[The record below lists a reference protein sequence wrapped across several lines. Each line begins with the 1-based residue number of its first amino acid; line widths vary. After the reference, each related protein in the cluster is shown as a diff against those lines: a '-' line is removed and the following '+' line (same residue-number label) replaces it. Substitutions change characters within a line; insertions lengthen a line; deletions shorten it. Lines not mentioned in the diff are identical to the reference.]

1 MGWGGGRLVKAG
13 VGKCFKKNKRGTF
26 LRDPRVQEIYLNS
39 SAFVAEVNELMAV
52 LFLGSRL
59 ARCSKRD

>member
-1 MGWGGGRLVKAG
+1 MGWGGGLLVKRG
-13 VGKCFKKNKRGTF
+13 LENVLKKNK
-26 LRDPRVQEIYLNS
+26 VQEIYLNS
-39 SAFVAEVNELMAV
+39 SAFIAEVNELMAV